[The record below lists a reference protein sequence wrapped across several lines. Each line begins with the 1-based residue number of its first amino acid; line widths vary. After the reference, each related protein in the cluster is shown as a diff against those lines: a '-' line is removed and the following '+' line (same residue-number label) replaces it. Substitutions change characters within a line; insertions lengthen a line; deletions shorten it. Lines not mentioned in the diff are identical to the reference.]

1 MSNAIKVKFGTIRA
15 SIQRIP
21 PIQRPLTGTGGD
33 YWQLTKNK
41 ARNLKWSPK
50 LSGKMSTWKK
60 MFFYLYNLKSG
71 NKKL

>member
-1 MSNAIKVKFGTIRA
+1 MSNAIIVKFGTIRA

-50 LSGKMSTWKK
+50 LSGKCPPGKRCSSTCIT
-60 MFFYLYNLKSG
+60 
-71 NKKL
+71 